1 MINHSFSRQPSVDIQ
16 RSKFDR
22 SHGLKTTMDA
32 DKLVPILVDEVL
44 PGDTHTLRANF
55 FGRLAT
61 PINPIMDNLKL
72 TTHYFFV
79 PMRLVWDNAEK
90 FFGQQDDP
98 DDSTDYIIPARNLGS
113 SSATTGSISDYFGLP
128 LISGVTPNILPFRA
142 MSLIFD
148 EWYRDQNLQNSAKII
163 KDDTSGIHSNVT
175 DYPLNT
181 LFTRGK
187 RHDYFT
193 SALPWAQK
201 GDPVQV
207 PLGDRAPIFTDVTLA
222 GTDVQV
228 LDTTGVKRKLTAN
241 LAQVE
246 LGGSG
251 LTGQADLYADLE
263 TATSASINQWRQA
276 FQIQKFLERDA
287 RGGTRYIEKIKSH
300 FGVTNPDFR
309 LQRPEYLGGDN
320 ADINVH
326 PVSQTSSTDGT
337 TPQGNLSGFGTVSSN
352 GKGFTKSFTEHGYII
367 GLASVTADLTYQQG
381 LDKLWT
387 RRTQYDHYFPSFAH
401 LGEQAILS
409 KELYYDGT
417 QADDNI
423 FGYQE
428 RFAEYRYKRSQITG
442 LFRSTAAASLDAW
455 HLSQEFSSRP
465 VLGSDFIESN
475 TPVDRVIAVPSEPH
489 LILDC
494 WFDYKSVRPMP
505 VQAPPGMIDHF

>member
-32 DKLVPILVDEVL
+32 DVLVPILVDEVL

-79 PMRLVWDNAEK
+79 PMRLVWENTEK
-90 FFGQQDDP
+90 FFGQQEDP
-98 DDSTDYIIPARNLGS
+98 DDSTDFLVPQGFSGS
-113 SSATTGSISDYFGLP
+113 TANTGSLTDYFGIPTVANIKFNVLP
-128 LISGVTPNILPFRA
+128 IRAYGLIYN
-142 MSLIFD
+142 
-148 EWYRDQNLQNSAKII
+148 EWYRDQNLQDSLKID
-163 KDDTSGIHSNVT
+163 KGDTGGIWTSWN
-175 DYPLNT
+175 NT
-181 LFTRGK
+181 VLKRGK

-193 SALPWAQK
+193 SCLPWAQK

-207 PLGDRAPIFTDVTLA
+207 PLGTIAPIFTETVSGGA
-222 GTDVQV
+222 DVQV
-228 LDTTGVKRKLTAN
+228 LDNAGVRRKLTSN

-251 LTGQADLYADLE
+251 LTGQADLYADLS
-263 TATSASINQWRQA
+263 TATSASINEWRQA

-381 LDKLWT
+381 LDKLWS

-401 LGEQAILS
+401 LGEQAVLS
-409 KELYYDGT
+409 KEIY
-417 QADDNI
+417 ADSTTADENI

-442 LFRSTAAASLDAW
+442 LFRSTATASLDAW
-455 HLSQEFSSRP
+455 HLSQDFASRP
-465 VLGSDFIESN
+465 VLGSTFIESN